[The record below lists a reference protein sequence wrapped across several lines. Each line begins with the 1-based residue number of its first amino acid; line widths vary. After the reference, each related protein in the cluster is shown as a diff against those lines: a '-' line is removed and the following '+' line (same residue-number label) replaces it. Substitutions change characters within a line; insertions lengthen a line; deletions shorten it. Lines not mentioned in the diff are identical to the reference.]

1 MSTRELWQ
9 NIMHYG
15 EFDRMPVIHWGGWEE
30 TRRRWLS
37 EGLPENVSEHEY
49 FGAQP
54 MSAGV
59 NVNVGL
65 FPPFEEEII
74 EETDE
79 YRIVRQSDGVVCKDW
94 KGRSCIP
101 HYIDFTLKDA
111 SGWPEY
117 KKRLQPDPAR
127 IPEDIEAKICQAEAA
142 GLPIS
147 VSTGSMIGWIR
158 NWMGVENLAYL
169 CYDDRDLL
177 AEMVDTI
184 AELVCWGLDQVLPK
198 VKADMGWGWE
208 DICFRSGP
216 LVSPVIFK
224 ECVVPGY
231 RKVADKLLD
240 YGVDLYLVD
249 CDGYIDDLVPLW
261 LEGGVNVMFPVEIG
275 PWKADPYAF
284 RKKYGKELRVFGG
297 IDKLEIAKGPEA
309 IDAEIA
315 RRLPLM
321 KEGGFIPLPDH
332 LITPET
338 SLEDYKYYL
347 EQIRKLRF

>member
-1 MSTRELWQ
+1 MTTRELWQ

-59 NVNVGL
+59 NV
-65 FPPFEEEII
+65 
-74 EETDE
+74 
-79 YRIVRQSDGVVCKDW
+79 
-94 KGRSCIP
+94 
-101 HYIDFTLKDA
+101 
-111 SGWPEY
+111 
-117 KKRLQPDPAR
+117 
-127 IPEDIEAKICQAEAA
+127 
-142 GLPIS
+142 
-147 VSTGSMIGWIR
+147 
-158 NWMGVENLAYL
+158 
-169 CYDDRDLL
+169 
-177 AEMVDTI
+177 
-184 AELVCWGLDQVLPK
+184 
-198 VKADMGWGWE
+198 
-208 DICFRSGP
+208 
-216 LVSPVIFK
+216 
-224 ECVVPGY
+224 
-231 RKVADKLLD
+231 
-240 YGVDLYLVD
+240 
-249 CDGYIDDLVPLW
+249 
-261 LEGGVNVMFPVEIG
+261 MFPVEIG

-284 RKKYGKELRVFGG
+284 RKKYGKELRIFGG